1 MSLRSSDLQSD
12 SDLDS
17 ICNSCDVS
25 VIWVPKLLL
34 RPIKIRI
41 LAQKR
46 PNLAHIGLAGSFGA
60 LLVGGCGARAAS
72 RKTRIYFILEKTE
85 SGVTLFMALPCVSC
99 GIEKKL

>member
-17 ICNSCDVS
+17 ICNYCDVS

-34 RPIKIRI
+34 RLIKIRI

-46 PNLAHIGLAGSFGA
+46 PNLAHIGLADSFGA
-60 LLVGGCGARAAS
+60 LLVGGYGARSVS
-72 RKTRIYFILEKTE
+72 RKRPIYFILDD
-85 SGVTLFMALPCVSC
+85 LVS
-99 GIEKKL
+99 